1 MDEKEKGKEKGK
13 EKDKWEEFNNLIKK
27 IFTPQ
32 NNNLEKITKKDLENI
47 KKISLNLMAKDDE
60 LSPIEKFQEFFE
72 KKIKIKEIED
82 ENIIMNLIEKKNQ
95 IFELLYDLESE
106 INNNKKK
113 ELKTIE
119 FNGFD
124 IQKFRE
130 ENGLSEEDYSNEFL
144 LIKCK
149 ECNWDKTKIIESFF
163 K

>member
-1 MDEKEKGKEKGK
+1 MG
-13 EKDKWEEFNNLIKK
+13 
-27 IFTPQ
+27 
-32 NNNLEKITKKDLENI
+32 
-47 KKISLNLMAKDDE
+47 KDDE